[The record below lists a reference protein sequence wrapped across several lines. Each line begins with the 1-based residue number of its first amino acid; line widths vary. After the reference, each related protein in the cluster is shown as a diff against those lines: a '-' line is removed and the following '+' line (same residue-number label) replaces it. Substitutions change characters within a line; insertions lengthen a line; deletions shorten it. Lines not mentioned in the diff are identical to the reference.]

1 MRPTPVRPVGLALP
15 CLRSTRPVAIGAETH
30 KVETLK
36 EGTFR
41 VRAAG
46 ARPAPDRAA
55 LAAIVTSTG
64 LAAVLVFRHLG
75 TKPLWLDETVSV
87 AVARRPLTRVL
98 AVLPHRDANA
108 GLYYLL
114 LHAWLRFGHGAGWTR
129 VPSAAA
135 FVATAGLAAWLGSR
149 WRGWWFGLVCGL
161 LVATNQFLLFYGQEA
176 RPYALAVMVAVA
188 STAALFWRDGE
199 PAPAAYVI
207 LTVVLLYLDLFAVLF
222 VAAQASAVVVHRW
235 RRGQVPAELLRCW
248 TIIAAAAAPLGLLMI
263 TGERSQISWLTRPTL
278 RYLGQTIA
286 AMTNG
291 WLGLVVMT
299 LLALGGVV
307 ALVATSD
314 ALLTG
319 ALLASFA
326 LPPLALWVFAQFVPS
341 FIDRYVIC
349 STIGIIGLAAVGLDI
364 LRTRR
369 ASALALAALVLL
381 AGLGVARIGRLE
393 GAPFKY
399 ENPPVVVSF
408 ISRQSRQGDVV
419 GFAGGGLRTVIDANL
434 RPGQPF
440 PADIALAA
448 GSAAAQQHDI
458 YAREVD
464 PPTLLTRLSGVER
477 LWLVTDPSNHRYPPF
492 GPFAPL
498 RPAVARVFQP
508 EMAASFPGIDVTL
521 YTRRTAASPGPQR

>member
-1 MRPTPVRPVGLALP
+1 V
-15 CLRSTRPVAIGAETH
+15 I
-30 KVETLK
+30 
-36 EGTFR
+36 
-41 VRAAG
+41 AASAG
-46 ARPAPDRAA
+46 
-55 LAAIVTSTG
+55 V
-64 LAAVLVFRHLG
+64 AAVLAFRRLG

-87 AVARRPLTRVL
+87 AVAGRPLTRLL

-114 LHAWLRFGHGAGWTR
+114 LHTWLRLGHGAGWTR

-149 WRGWWFGLVCGL
+149 WRGCWFGLVCGL
-161 LVATNQFLLFYGQEA
+161 LVATNQFLVFYGQEA

-188 STAALFWRDGE
+188 STAALFRRDGE

-222 VAAQASAVVVHRW
+222 VAAQAGAVVVVHRW
-235 RRGQVPAELLRCW
+235 RRVPLPPGLLRW
-248 TIIAAAAAPLGLLMI
+248 WAIIAAAAAPLALLMI

-278 RYLGQTIA
+278 RYLGQTFT

-291 WLGLVVMT
+291 WLGLVLMA
-299 LLALGGVV
+299 LLALCGVV
-307 ALVATSD
+307 TLAATSD
-314 ALLTG
+314 AFPVG

-326 LPPLALWVFAQFVPS
+326 LPPLTLWVFAQFVPS

-349 STIGIIGLAAVGLDI
+349 STIGIIGLGAVGLDI
-364 LRTRR
+364 LRRRR
-369 ASALALAALVLL
+369 AQVVALAALGLL
-381 AGLGVARIGRLE
+381 AGLGLSRIARFE

-399 ENPPVVVSF
+399 ENPPAVVSF
-408 ISRQSRQGDVV
+408 ISDQSRQGDAV
-419 GFAGGGLRTVIDANL
+419 GFAGGGLRTVIDAYV

-440 PADIALAA
+440 PDDIALAT
-448 GSAAAQQHDI
+448 GGAAARQPDI

-498 RPAVARVFQP
+498 RPAVAGVFQP
-508 EMAASFPGIDVTL
+508 RLAASFPGIDVTL
-521 YTRRTAASPGPQR
+521 YARRTPLPPGPRR